1 VDGTVARD
9 EAIEALAAAG
19 WQARLVP
26 VTRLDDVKARLEEV
40 VHGSFDADTEAY
52 LLKWSSYALPE
63 SLTPRSVIV
72 GATQRPLTQ
81 AVLTWRGEE
90 HTVQIPPHYAGYRST
105 PDKLA
110 AAAQAALEPFGYS
123 AARFEPPLKTLA
135 ACSGLA
141 QYGYNNIAYV
151 DGFGSYL
158 MLGACV
164 SDAPAPDDAFWG
176 EPHWLGRCSTCS
188 ACRRAC
194 PTGAITEHRLLLHTE
209 RCLTLHNE
217 HTDPLPAWI
226 TPEMHHVAVG
236 CLRCQ
241 QACPVNKKVELLVAE
256 PEHFDEAETTAILAA
271 EPAEKRSSETA
282 ERMAR
287 CGLDYHPQLIARN
300 LRLLLPA

>member
-1 VDGTVARD
+1 VDTTIAWD
-9 EAIEALAAAG
+9 EVIAALAQAG
-19 WQARLVP
+19 WQARVVP
-26 VTRLDDVKARLEEV
+26 VARLDDVKTRLENIV
-40 VHGSFDADTEAY
+40 RGSFDQKLEAY
-52 LLKWSSYALPE
+52 LLKCTSHELPQAPM
-63 SLTPRSVIV
+63 PRSVIV

-90 HTVQIPPHYAGYRST
+90 RTVQLPPHYAGYRTT

-110 AAAQAALEPFGYS
+110 TAAQVALAPFGFS
-123 AARFEPPLKTLA
+123 AARFEPPLKALA

-151 DGFGSYL
+151 DGIGSYL

-164 SDAPAPDDAFWG
+164 SDAPAPDGAFWG
-176 EPHWLGRCSTCS
+176 EPHWLGRCSTCG

-217 HTDPLPAWI
+217 HTGPLPDWI

-241 QACPVNKKVELLVAE
+241 QACPVNKKVELVVAE
-256 PEHFDEAETTAILAA
+256 PEHFDETETSAILAA
-271 EPAEKRSSETA
+271 EPAPKRSAETSEK
-282 ERMAR
+282 MAR
-287 CGLDYHPQLIARN
+287 CGLDYDPQLIARN